1 MTAPKY
7 VSARDGKKN
16 SVIYVDA
23 DGKEYLHSGGT
34 RAWRN
39 NNPGNLSKAEKS
51 GLAIGVGGHFA
62 VFPDH
67 ETGKAALKFVLL
79 SVYKNTRLDNVF
91 EKYAPAKDN
100 NDPQHY
106 TKLVK
111 KFTGLDSS
119 RTIGSLNAAE
129 LDKFMGAIE
138 RVEGWKEGKI
148 EPIPFA
154 QQFELK
160 GVDGKPMS
168 GIDYV
173 IRFFTSSG
181 DEKKIKGKT
190 DEKGKT
196 DVAVTEERT
205 SVSLDLPRPDP
216 GQSLKGTGA
225 NAGAKTDP
233 TKKIEAACVNSKP
246 WYAFAFGN
254 ADECLTESKNQAGSA
269 AASQKDS
276 SQKSPPK
283 NDASSKKQKSDV
295 PPPDAPV
302 ATVKQAGAIKASAT
316 VDKAENKV
324 STVVK
329 EPGVFIT
336 WEFDTT
342 HGSDKNLKGLP
353 YIVVQ
358 VDGNSTVPLVAD
370 QKVRIL
376 DDKKKIRLKVPFGK
390 TVALHLGND
399 AKKRYRK
406 RPLFQVTADEGL
418 TDIVVKIEEWSGLNY
433 VAQREIPD
441 LTEET
446 GTKKIYKARLYGTTW
461 FNFSHKFT
469 VEEAAELTS
478 EAPAAV
484 QQAVASIYR
493 GDPQVS
499 GATIRLNVQKPDG
512 STMKITWP
520 SSAFTNC
527 RQNIPAITDLEGAKR
542 ELIPRVNPNTYQA
555 FIQAAFEMGAQEMEI
570 TSGWRPMLGSVLHRI
585 GVGLD
590 VGSIKVGG
598 NVRQYERSATA
609 EETALSALRAEKAN
623 LEKKKNRTP
632 AENARLN
639 TLKADEP
646 AAVKRAENA
655 VAPLEHADLKS
666 FTTKLRANAEVRQ
679 TFDPWQ
685 MESNTADK
693 AAPTINIL
701 SNGNEVL
708 HKTHL
713 HITVFDEE
721 LGHGH

>member
-23 DGKEYLHSGGT
+23 EGKEHLHSGGT

-51 GLAIGVGGHFA
+51 GLAIGVGGPFA
-62 VFPDH
+62 VFPDK
-67 ETGKAALKFVLL
+67 ETGKGALKFVLL

-111 KFTGLDSS
+111 KFTGLEGS
-119 RTIGSLNAAE
+119 RTISSLNASE

-138 RVEGWKEGKI
+138 RVEGWQEGKI
-148 EPIPFA
+148 EAIPFA

-168 GIDYV
+168 GIDYI

-181 DEKKIKGKT
+181 EEKKIKGKT

-196 DVAVTEERT
+196 DVAVTEKRT

-216 GQSLKGTGA
+216 GQSLKGSGA
-225 NAGAKTDP
+225 KAGAKTDP

-246 WYAFAFGN
+246 WYAFSFGN
-254 ADECLTESKNQAGSA
+254 ADECLTEAKNQGGPATASGKGAAQTSA
-269 AASQKDS
+269 P
-276 SQKSPPK
+276 KSET
-283 NDASSKKQKSDV
+283 ASKKQKSEA
-295 PPPDAPV
+295 PAPEAPV
-302 ATVKQAGAIKASAT
+302 ATVKQAGAIKASTT

-329 EPGVFIT
+329 EPGVFVT
-336 WEFDTT
+336 WEFDTS
-342 HGSDKNLKGLP
+342 HGSKKDLKGLP
-353 YIVVQ
+353 YLVVE
-358 VDGNSTVPLVAD
+358 VSGNSVTPLPD
-370 QKVRIL
+370 QKVRL
-376 DDKKKIRLKVPFGK
+376 LVPKKIRQKVPFGK
-390 TVALHLGND
+390 TVALLLGND
-399 AKKRYRK
+399 AKKRYRT
-406 RPLFQVTADEGL
+406 RPLFAVTADQGL
-418 TDIVVKIEEWSGLNY
+418 SDIVVKIKE
-433 VAQREIPD
+433 QRGTDYDAD
-441 LTEET
+441 LEKPSLVSET
-446 GTKKIYKARLYGTTW
+446 ATKKTYNAELHGTTW

-469 VEEAAELTS
+469 AEEAAELTS
-478 EAPAAV
+478 DAPAEVKEAV
-484 QQAVASIYR
+484 ISIFR
-493 GDPQVS
+493 GDPVVAN
-499 GATIRLNVQKPDG
+499 GAIKLNVQKTDG
-512 STMKITWP
+512 TMLKVTWLNE
-520 SSAFTNC
+520 AFENC
-527 RQNIPAITDLEGAKR
+527 RENIPAITSLEAAKR

-555 FIQAAFEMGAQEMEI
+555 FIQAALEMGAQEMDI

-590 VGSIKVGG
+590 VKRIKVNGA
-598 NVRQYERSATA
+598 NRSYSRAATA
-609 EETALSALRAEKAN
+609 EETALSNLRNEKSD
-623 LEKKKNRTP
+623 LEKKKNRTQ
-632 AENARLN
+632 AENTRLN
-639 TLKADEP
+639 VLNAEEP
-646 AAVKRAENA
+646 AAVMRAQTA
-655 VAPLEHADLKS
+655 VPLEHADLKA
-666 FTTKLRANAEVRQ
+666 FTTKLRQNTEVRQ

-693 AAPTINIL
+693 AAPTVNIL